1 MSGTDQDDRDASE
14 KSLTVT
20 DRLLT
25 GLDRFLARFE
35 RLERR
40 LDTAEKRSRV
50 GAIERRVQSIVTA
63 SWLWQW
69 LTREPAGDPIVINL
83 RETWTVGPVLS
94 LAHRG
99 LARAAPA
106 FQARKESRASAALTW
121 LAGRLPAI
129 AGLCILGLVSW
140 VAVAWETLS
149 PVSMAALAFATMA
162 GAGFLTLVRTPLAV
176 QNSAAADVAVA
187 LFAPPDPPRE

>member
-14 KSLTVT
+14 ESLTVT
-20 DRLLT
+20 DRLAA

-35 RLERR
+35 PLERR
-40 LDTAEKRSRV
+40 LDAAEKRSRV
-50 GAIERRVQSIVTA
+50 GAIERRVQSAVA
-63 SWLWQW
+63 GSWLWQW

-83 RETWTVGPVLS
+83 RETWTAGPVLS

-106 FQARKESRASAALTW
+106 FQARKESRASAALIW

-129 AGLCILGLVSW
+129 AGLCILGVVLWIVIT
-140 VAVAWETLS
+140 WERLS
-149 PVSMAALAFATMA
+149 PVAMVALAFATVA
-162 GAGFLTLVRTPLAV
+162 GAGFLTLVRTSLAV
-176 QNSAAADVAVA
+176 ENSTAAGVAIA